1 MPQKVKTRFAP
12 SPTGFLHVG
21 GLRTALYAYLFAK
34 KNKGEFLLRIEDT
47 DQERQVTGA
56 VENLQKVLLLFD
68 LKWDNKTLVIQS
80 ERLEHYQQLISAGQA
95 YYCFCSKE
103 RLDQVRQI
111 QQTRGVPPM
120 YDGHCRHLNPD
131 EIKNQLAEKEPY
143 VIRLAVPKTGQ
154 TKFTDLIRGKVIFDN
169 QLIDDQVILKSDG
182 FPTYHLASVVDD
194 NAMAISHVIRGE
206 EWLPSTPKHILLYQA
221 LGWTPPEF
229 AHLPLLLNPDKSK
242 LSKRQGD
249 VAVEDYLKKGYLKEA
264 LLNFILFLGWNPKTD
279 QEIFSFEEMVKVF
292 DLTKVNKS
300 GAVFDTQKLDWLNGH
315 YIRQKPLGEL
325 TKLCQGFFQQA
336 GVEKSVEELEPIVAT
351 EKNRIK
357 KLEDIVEATKFF
369 FIQPEYEPALLLWKD
384 LTSQQAGENLKLLGK
399 KLNELPAKDFEQKIL
414 EDKIMAFL
422 KETGKGTGEMLWPM
436 RVALSGQKNSPG
448 PFEIA
453 SALGKA
459 ESNLRIKKAIALLEK
474 K

>member
-1 MPQKVKTRFAP
+1 M
-12 SPTGFLHVG
+12 
-21 GLRTALYAYLFAK
+21 
-34 KNKGEFLLRIEDT
+34 
-47 DQERQVTGA
+47 
-56 VENLQKVLLLFD
+56 
-68 LKWDNKTLVIQS
+68 
-80 ERLEHYQQLISAGQA
+80 
-95 YYCFCSKE
+95 
-103 RLDQVRQI
+103 
-111 QQTRGVPPM
+111 
-120 YDGHCRHLNPD
+120 
-131 EIKNQLAEKEPY
+131 
-143 VIRLAVPKTGQ
+143 
-154 TKFTDLIRGKVIFDN
+154 
-169 QLIDDQVILKSDG
+169 
-182 FPTYHLASVVDD
+182 VDD

-399 KLNELPAKDFEQKIL
+399 KLNELPAKDF
-414 EDKIMAFL
+414 
-422 KETGKGTGEMLWPM
+422 
-436 RVALSGQKNSPG
+436 
-448 PFEIA
+448 
-453 SALGKA
+453 
-459 ESNLRIKKAIALLEK
+459 
-474 K
+474 